1 MTTNT
6 TTPSK
11 LEKIIKAGHMA
22 VTSECGPPRNGN
34 PDVVPH
40 KAAML
45 KDYVDAINITDNQT
59 AVVRQCSL
67 ASCIRLKLMGIEP
80 VLQMV
85 TRDRN
90 RIAIQSDLLGATAFG
105 INNILCLTGDHQR
118 FGDHPNSANVFD
130 MDSTRLIQTVK
141 LMRDEGKLLGGYELK
156 EHRPQMFIGAAEN
169 PFADP
174 FEIRVMRLAKKVA
187 AGVQFI
193 QTQCIYNMEKFK
205 LWMQQVRDAGLH
217 EKVAILAGLTPM
229 KNVGMAKYMK
239 NRVPGMDVP
248 DWIIKRLSG
257 VPKENQSEEGLKILQ
272 EQIQE
277 LKEEEGIRGFHIMA
291 IEWEEKVPEIVQQ
304 AGLYPRP
311 VVNGDQVTA

>member
-1 MTTNT
+1 MST

-11 LEKIIKAGHMA
+11 LEKIIASGQFA
-22 VTSECGPPRNGN
+22 VTSECGPPRNG
-34 PDVVPH
+34 VSEVIQH
-40 KAAML
+40 KANMI
-45 KDYVDAINITDNQT
+45 KDYVDAVNITDNQT

-67 ASCIRLKLMGIEP
+67 ASCIRLKLMGLEP

-90 RIAIQSDLLGATAFG
+90 RIAIQSDILGATSFG
-105 INNILCLTGDHQR
+105 ISNILCLTGDHQR

-130 MDSTRLIQTVK
+130 LDSTGLIQTVK
-141 LMRDEGKLLGGYELK
+141 LMRDEGKLLSGFEMK
-156 EHRPQMFIGAAEN
+156 EGRPQMFIGAAEN

-174 FEIRVMRLAKKVA
+174 FEIRVLRLAKKVV
-187 AGVQFI
+187 AGAQFI
-193 QTQCIYNMEKFK
+193 QTQCIYNMPKFK
-205 LWMQQVRDAGLH
+205 QWMQGVRDAGLH

-248 DWIIKRLSG
+248 DEIVKRLAG
-257 VPKENQSEEGLKILQ
+257 VPKENQAEEGIKILL
-272 EQIQE
+272 EQIEE
-277 LKEEEGIRGFHIMA
+277 LKQEEGIRGFHIMA
-291 IEWEEKVPEIVQQ
+291 IEWEEKVPEIVER

-311 VVNGDQVTA
+311 KVDA

>member
-1 MTTNT
+1 MNT

-11 LEKIIKAGHMA
+11 LEKIIAAGHYA
-22 VTSECGPPRNGN
+22 VTSECGPPRDGRAGI
-34 PDVVPH
+34 VEE
-40 KAAML
+40 KAKMIG
-45 KDYVDAINITDNQT
+45 KHVDAINVTDNQT

-67 ASCIRLKLMGIEP
+67 SACIRIKMMGLEP

-90 RIAIQSDLLGATAFG
+90 RIGLQSDILGATAWG

-118 FGDHPNSANVFD
+118 FGDHPNAANVFD

-141 LMRDEGKLLGGYELK
+141 MMRDEGKLLGGHEMH
-156 EHRPQMFIGAAEN
+156 EGRPKMFIGAAEN

-174 FEIRVMRLAKKVA
+174 FEIRALRLAKKVK
-187 AGVQFI
+187 AGAQFI

-205 LWMQQVRDAGLH
+205 EWMRQICDMGLH

-229 KNVGMAKYMK
+229 KNVGMARYMK

-248 DWIIKRLSG
+248 DAIVKRLAG
-257 VPKENQSEEGLKILQ
+257 VPKEKQA
-272 EQIQE
+272 
-277 LKEEEGIRGFHIMA
+277 EEGIEYFTGA
-291 IEWEEKVPEIVQQ
+291 
-304 AGLYPRP
+304 
-311 VVNGDQVTA
+311 D